1 MKLAKGAVFL
11 FLMIALDSCFNP
23 PEFPIEPEIDFQSIE
38 FKKGG
43 SNADSLILTITFKD
57 GDGDLGIDEDIPF
70 FSSYPY
76 HPINYFLA
84 KDGQL
89 LTISTI
95 KPFEDIPPIFK
106 VDNNQSGK
114 LVSVRTRNEPGYG
127 ALPDYNCYAY
137 TFDSV
142 YVQEAD
148 KDIFDAS
155 YSLWKVIQETP
166 SHPTIYHLLDTFYI
180 EKNTNHFNITVG
192 FEIKNSDGTYD
203 PVDWEE
209 QIPNCESIIFD
220 GRFPVLTESKVP
232 LEGSLRY
239 TMQSSGFLI
248 FFGRTLRLKIQ
259 IKDRALHLSNV
270 IYTTDFL
277 IN

>member
-1 MKLAKGAVFL
+1 MKLAKGAVFF

-23 PEFPIEPEIDFQSIE
+23 PEFPIEPQIVKVEDIV

-43 SNADSLILTITFKD
+43 SNPDSLILTISFKD

-95 KPFEDIPPIFK
+95 KPYEDVPPIFK

-180 EKNTNHFNITVG
+180 EKNTNHFNITVD
-192 FEIKNSDGTYD
+192 FQIKNSDLTYTD
-203 PVDWEE
+203 FDWEKE
-209 QIPNCESIIFD
+209 TCDPIGFD

-232 LEGSLRY
+232 LEGTLRY
-239 TMQSSGFLI
+239 SMESFGLSATFQ
-248 FFGRTLRLKIQ
+248 GRTLRLKVK
-259 IKDRALHLSNV
+259 IKDRALNESKPM
-270 IYTTDFL
+270 YTRDFI